1 MDLIISTENDFQ
13 LNDFKYVFTK
23 KYPCL
28 MVFFISENDEE
39 IDGGKLFFEITQKRE
54 KDIYISDDSTI
65 NAIIKDFKDFYGVF
79 IDIMGIQ
86 NNELIELPKDYSIK
100 RLNNNLFRDGYDEFP
115 RSTLGL
121 RVVKANNYDDKYILQ
136 HLDGEEVI
144 INSENLDKNATNLML
159 AKDSEGKVY
168 VINAETLEVIE
179 SV

>member
-1 MDLIISTENDFQ
+1 MI
-13 LNDFKYVFTK
+13 
-23 KYPCL
+23 
-28 MVFFISENDEE
+28 FFINGKDEE

-65 NAIIKDFKDFYGVF
+65 NALIKDFKDFYGVF
-79 IDIMGIQ
+79 VDIMGIQ
-86 NNELIELPKDYSIK
+86 NNELVELPKDYSIK

-159 AKDSEGKVY
+159 AKDNDGKVY

-179 SV
+179 SVKN